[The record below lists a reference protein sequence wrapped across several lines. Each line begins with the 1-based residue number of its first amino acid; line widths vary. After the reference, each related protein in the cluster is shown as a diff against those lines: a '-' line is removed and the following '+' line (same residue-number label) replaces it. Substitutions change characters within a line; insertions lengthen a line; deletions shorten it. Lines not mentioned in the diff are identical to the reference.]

1 MEHSEEDSFREIK
14 EEVEREFRQRYLGD
28 LDRLRKEFAS
38 ELSGVLSRKVIEHM
52 NLKKE
57 HYKEIFLNGLKL
69 TLENCG
75 EERGEDVAAV
85 FDDTYSTI
93 LTDLVK
99 LIPELVEGMFR
110 WTGGEV
116 VEELVGRMEELIAMA
131 SELEARKR
139 VGAEVES
146 EIVQKLIN
154 ELTKRDKGLRALRFL
169 ELQGPKTSVEVASF
183 LGVADPTARD
193 YLKRL
198 EAQGYVERIEGRP
211 IRYKFVRAPWSQ
223 EM

>member
-1 MEHSEEDSFREIK
+1 MDHPEEDSFGEIK

-28 LDRLRKEFAS
+28 LDRLRRDFAS

-52 NLKKE
+52 NLKKG
-57 HYKEIFLNGLKL
+57 HYREILLNGLKL
-69 TLENCG
+69 ALGGCGDDLEEN
-75 EERGEDVAAV
+75 VSAV
-85 FDDTYSTI
+85 FDDTYSTL

-116 VEELVGRMEELIAMA
+116 VEELVGRMEELISMA
-131 SELEARKR
+131 AELEARKR
-139 VGAEVES
+139 VGVEVES
-146 EIVQKLIN
+146 EIIQKLIA

-169 ELQGPKTSVEVASF
+169 ELQGPKTSVEVASY
-183 LGVADPTARD
+183 LRVADPTARD

-223 EM
+223 G